1 MATGTKL
8 LITSST
14 DFISVITKNFL
25 PYRASS
31 KKSVICE
38 VWTNNS
44 EWLKCYLSFM
54 PKIGITCPKF
64 FSPSSKKLFKKIH
77 PWKIPYISGKWNFL
91 ALMLRNLLYFLKR
104 KLFLYSWK
112 RKRNF
117 LKSQYITFR
126 ARNQIFLIFW
136 EMERSD
142 PKNLNTFFLNFL
154 APKELN
160 KTFLSFLVPKSLR
173 LVKILWT

>member
-1 MATGTKL
+1 MELFSSRIKKF
-8 LITSST
+8 LIFSY
-14 DFISVITKNFL
+14 ISENENLQKRLYISGNGN
-25 PYRASS
+25 S
-31 KKSVICE
+31 KRVLIFWGME
-38 VWTNNS
+38 
-44 EWLKCYLSFM
+44 
-54 PKIGITCPKF
+54 F

-173 LVKILWT
+173 LFKILWT